1 VVCGTKTGQPEAAQ
15 GFLFLEVILLR
26 IKNYSATYEN
36 NRIRE
41 LKTIKWIALPIKL
54 DGDGYATLMDEPDGA
69 AIFGAWIACLEV
81 VAKTRGVFIRSSG
94 DEHTPK
100 SLARVTRIAPEIID
114 RMISVCT
121 SIGWLENIACD
132 NPAPSCDNP
141 APSCDNPAGIPQEG
155 AALLCSVMSGNVMFG
170 KNPQGVRELS
180 IDPHAGAALDAEI
193 IAAGPPKWANQVQ
206 AVFTGLRRARNN
218 GNEID
223 RTKIIRGAKNYAA
236 KCADENLEPKF
247 IRDVDNWIAD
257 GDWGKYQEYNNPN
270 GLMWPEEME
279 RPF

>member
-1 VVCGTKTGQPEAAQ
+1 MRGVSTDILSRV
-15 GFLFLEVILLR
+15 FLFLGVILALKKEAR
-26 IKNYSATYEN
+26 RKKLSDFAWVKIHWADLLLESADMTDHEF
-36 NRIRE
+36 RRMFV
-41 LKTIKWIALPIKL
+41 
-54 DGDGYATLMDEPDGA
+54 DGYKSWRKNDRESLHPILRRCADESMDSTTSHGNRYESDA
-69 AIFGAWIACLEV
+69 
-81 VAKTRGVFIRSSG
+81 
-94 DEHTPK
+94 
-100 SLARVTRIAPEIID
+100 SLVPCESQNALVPNECVSISLSNNYLDISQKEKEI
-114 RMISVCT
+114 
-121 SIGWLENIACD
+121 
-132 NPAPSCDNP
+132 
-141 APSCDNPAGIPQEG
+141 
-155 AALLCSVMSGNVMFG
+155 
-170 KNPQGVRELS
+170 NPQCVRELS